1 MASKGAANG
10 GVDMYDGYK
19 QDWVGGLTD
28 KLVDGHEEL
37 AGFGEKRGAGAW
49 KAWTCTGAGVRRARR
64 RRNSVK
70 GRRRSW
76 ALLLGCLLLCG
87 KQGGD
92 CVVGGP
98 PCGVCFP
105 HTVGATLLLAHPVG
119 CSAVRLSI

>member
-1 MASKGAANG
+1 MGGSIRIMAINNTGWVARRISSWMDTRSLLGLERKG
-10 GVDMYDGYK
+10 V
-19 QDWVGGLTD
+19 L
-28 KLVDGHEEL
+28 
-37 AGFGEKRGAGAW
+37 GAW
-49 KAWTCTGAGVRRARR
+49 KARTCAGAGVRCARR
-64 RRNSVK
+64 RRQGNSAK

-76 ALLLGCLLLCG
+76 ALLLGYLLLCG

-92 CVVGGP
+92 CVVGGS